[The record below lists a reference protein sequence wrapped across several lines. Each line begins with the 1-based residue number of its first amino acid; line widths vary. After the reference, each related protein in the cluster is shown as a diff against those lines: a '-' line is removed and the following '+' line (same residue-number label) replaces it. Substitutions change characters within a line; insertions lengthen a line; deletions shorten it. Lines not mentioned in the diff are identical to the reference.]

1 MIIQTLEF
9 IDDNHAKVSWSNG
22 VTLTYE
28 IKKPPGFN
36 SFSPDQFNGF
46 VSALQAVWGSNVPT
60 QNIPN
65 DKEIIL

>member
-9 IDDNHAKVSWSNG
+9 IDDSQATVTWSNG

-28 IKKPPGFN
+28 INKPSDFN
-36 SFSPDQFNGF
+36 AFSPDQFNGF
-46 VSALQAVWGSNVPT
+46 VSALQAVWGSNVPAPS
-60 QNIPN
+60 IPN